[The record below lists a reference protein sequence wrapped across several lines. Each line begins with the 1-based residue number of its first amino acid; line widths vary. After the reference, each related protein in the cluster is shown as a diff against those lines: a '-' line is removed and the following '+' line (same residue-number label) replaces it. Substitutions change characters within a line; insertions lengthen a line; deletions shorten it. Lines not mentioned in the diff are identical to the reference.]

1 MSSASNTQTAIVRC
15 ARSYLGRG
23 FRYGKLLLGVEDA
36 SAPAVEPEPAIEP
49 EVVKRGYDRMKW
61 AEPISVEVAVT
72 PDVTRRLLESTALVW
87 SKLGETDAHWSVI
100 TRDDFRRAVFGEQ
113 AEAAFYETG
122 RHDYISL
129 SRTFER
135 AGENLEDVETVFELG
150 CGTGRVTEAFAA
162 RKRRVL
168 AVDVSASHL
177 ALAAERMEKIGAKN
191 VELMRMERIEDFE
204 IKDSFD
210 LVYSVIVLQHNPP
223 PVAYEIILKLLNL
236 VKIGGYI
243 FFQIP
248 TYIFGYIFNEKEYHP
263 QLEQME
269 MHCIP
274 MTLILRLLSKHGFD
288 LLEVLED
295 DRHGSDNIVSHTFL
309 AQRR

>member
-1 MSSASNTQTAIVRC
+1 MSSASNTPPSIVRR
-15 ARSYLGRG
+15 ARSFLGRG
-23 FRYGKLLLGVEDA
+23 FRYGKMLMGMGHA
-36 SAPAVEPEPAIEP
+36 PAPAVEPEPDIEP
-49 EVVKRGYDRMKW
+49 EVVARGYDRMKW
-61 AEPISVEVAVT
+61 AKPISVEVAVP

-135 AGENLEDVETVFELG
+135 AGESLERVETVFELG
-150 CGTGRVTEAFAA
+150 CGTGRVTEAFASQ
-162 RKRRVL
+162 KHRVL

-177 ALAAERMEKIGAKN
+177 ALAAERMEKIGTNN
-191 VELMRMERIEDFE
+191 VELMKMERIEDFE

-223 PVAYEIILKLLNL
+223 PVAYEILKRLLNL
-236 VKIGGYI
+236 VKVGGYI

-248 TYIFGYIFNEKEYHP
+248 TYIFGYSFSEKNYDP

-274 MTLILRLLSKHGFD
+274 MTLILRLLSKHDFD
-288 LLEVLED
+288 LLEILED